1 MTPSLSGSEL
11 LRALQS
17 GRGSNPVGGTSK
29 VGVETL
35 DFETMLKR
43 VKAEGFH
50 SGLGVTVAPEAGV
63 QLSDDQLQRIA
74 AAADVAQ
81 AHGVNRALVT
91 IDGMNLLLDVGVRSI
106 TGKVDIQPGV
116 PVTGVDAVMRVPDS
130 AAATP
135 QATGAVLSASTL
147 SRTLPLKNS
156 SLLAALS
163 KSAAA

>member
-17 GRGSNPVGGTSK
+17 GRGASPVGTSAK

-35 DFETMLKR
+35 DFEAMLNR

-91 IDGMNLLLDVGVRSI
+91 IDGMNLMLDVSVRRI
-106 TGKVDIQPGV
+106 TSKVEIQPGV

-130 AAATP
+130 GVAATS
-135 QATGAVLSASTL
+135 ATGAVLSASPL
-147 SRTLPLKNS
+147 SRALHLKNP
-156 SLLAALS
+156 SLMAALTKPS
-163 KSAAA
+163 VA